1 MSEQRIL
8 QIRESIAVARKT
20 ETEKHSLEYFLM
32 DRLPSLHHAISLP
45 QENPH
50 EALLEF
56 VIRYIEHVPDFI
68 EALTELTREAGIYD
82 YAKTFITIAEDYFL
96 KPLELINDRSG
107 MQLLIDEAYL
117 AHRLIEEIND
127 RITLACG
134 IPLAPLDTTLSNII
148 VHDILGDEF
157 ANQLD
162 LAVHYVIEALFNT
175 DSLLRDANFKNY
187 VNKHKHNGWDEVLQR
202 WPCLAED
209 SAISLNLTHPVMD
222 SLLH

>member
-8 QIRESIAVARKT
+8 QIRESIAVARKI
-20 ETEKHSLEYFLM
+20 ETEKHSLEHFLL
-32 DRLPSLHHAISLP
+32 DRLPSLHHSITLP
-45 QENPH
+45 KESPH
-50 EALLEF
+50 QALLEF

-68 EALTELTREAGIYD
+68 EALTELTQEAGIYD

-96 KPLELINDRSG
+96 KPLELVNNRSG

-162 LAVHYVIEALFNT
+162 LAVHYAIEALFNT
-175 DSLLRDANFKNY
+175 DSLLRDTNFKNY
-187 VNKHKHNGWDEVLQR
+187 VNKHKRNGWDEVLQR

-209 SAISLNLTHPVMD
+209 SAISLNLTHSLMS

>member
-20 ETEKHSLEYFLM
+20 EAEKHTLEYYLK
-32 DRLPSLHHAISLP
+32 DRLPSLHHSITLP
-45 QENPH
+45 EENPH
-50 EALLEF
+50 QALLEF

-68 EALTELTREAGIYD
+68 EALVELTQDAGIYD
-82 YAKTFITIAEDYFL
+82 YAKTFIAIAEDYFL
-96 KPLELINDRSG
+96 KPRELMNERSG

-127 RITLACG
+127 RITLVCG

-148 VHDILGDEF
+148 VHDILGEEF

-162 LAVHYVIEALFNT
+162 LAVHYAIEALFNT
-175 DSLLRDANFKNY
+175 DSLLRDDNFKNY
-187 VNKHKHNGWDEVLQR
+187 VNKHKYNGWDEVKKR

-209 SAISLNLTHPVMD
+209 SAISLNLTHSTM
-222 SLLH
+222 SSFLH

>member
-1 MSEQRIL
+1 M

-20 ETEKHSLEYFLM
+20 EAEKHTLEYYLK
-32 DRLPSLHHAISLP
+32 DRLPSLHHSITLP
-45 QENPH
+45 EENPH
-50 EALLEF
+50 QALLEF

-68 EALTELTREAGIYD
+68 EALVELTQDAGIYD
-82 YAKTFITIAEDYFL
+82 YAKTFIAIAEDYFL
-96 KPLELINDRSG
+96 KPRELMNERSG

-127 RITLACG
+127 RITLVCG

-148 VHDILGDEF
+148 VHDILGEEF

-162 LAVHYVIEALFNT
+162 LAVHYAIEALFNT
-175 DSLLRDANFKNY
+175 DSLLRDDNFKNY
-187 VNKHKHNGWDEVLQR
+187 VNKHKYNGWDEVKKR

-209 SAISLNLTHPVMD
+209 SAISLNLTHSTM
-222 SLLH
+222 SSFLH